1 MGSEFSLL
9 PASEEDIPGILRIY
23 NHAVRTSTATFDTEE
38 KSLEERLRWFREH
51 DEEHPVF
58 VVKEGSEVLA
68 WGSLSRWSDRR
79 AYDTTAEVSVYVDES
94 SRGRGLGSR
103 LLAALVSAAESSS
116 LHMLISRIAEGN
128 EASYAMHRRYGF
140 RHVGTL
146 SESGRKFDRF
156 VDVDIYERRV

>member
-1 MGSEFSLL
+1 MGSNRVVV
-9 PASEEDIPGILRIY
+9 PASEEDLPGIARIY

-38 KSLEERLRWFREH
+38 KSLDERRRWFREH
-51 DEEHPVF
+51 DQEHPVL
-58 VVKEGSEVLA
+58 VVKEGDQVLA
-68 WGSLSRWSDRR
+68 WGSLSRWSERR
-79 AYDTTAEVSVYVDES
+79 AYDTSAEVSVYVDEA

-103 LLAALVSAAESSS
+103 LMEALVAAAESSA

-146 SESGRKFDRF
+146 SESGRKFGRF

>member
-1 MGSEFSLL
+1 MASNL
-9 PASEEDIPGILRIY
+9 PVVPATEEDIPGILAIY

-38 KSLEERLRWFREH
+38 KSIEERRRWFREH
-51 DEEHPVF
+51 DAEHPVF

-68 WGSLSRWSDRR
+68 WGSLSRWSERR
-79 AYDTTAEVSVYVDES
+79 AYDTTAEVSVYVDEP

-103 LLAALVSAAESSS
+103 LLEALVSAAERSS

-128 EASYAMHRRYGF
+128 EASFAMHRRYGF

-146 SESGRKFDRF
+146 SESGRKFGRF